1 MKYYDNRE
9 YEGIALICGSFKGYD
24 QIVSLT
30 DKKLGQYFPK
40 NINKYLVTDG
50 NPIVREFKKIHVN
63 KDFGWNKNLL
73 FLLRQLKEDTVILWI
88 DDLVLKKEIN
98 SELLCNQIRYFK
110 EKNLDCLWGYLVPT
124 LFFQILKNKILHKP
138 YYSPKGKYTF
148 STMCSIYK
156 KKVLIDLL
164 EQTNTPWEFEIQ
176 NKRNY
181 KIEVPTD
188 NAYQLSNI
196 VVKGKLL
203 KARLNN
209 FKDNDIKDFPFHGI
223 LSEIEYRFRVLA
235 SFLISIFR

>member
-1 MKYYDNRE
+1 M
-9 YEGIALICGSFKGYD
+9 GISCS
-24 QIVSLT
+24 
-30 DKKLGQYFPK
+30 
-40 NINKYLVTDG
+40 
-50 NPIVREFKKIHVN
+50 
-63 KDFGWNKNLL
+63 
-73 FLLRQLKEDTVILWI
+73 
-88 DDLVLKKEIN
+88 
-98 SELLCNQIRYFK
+98 
-110 EKNLDCLWGYLVPT
+110 T

-156 KKVLIDLL
+156 KKVLIELL
-164 EQTNTPWEFEIQ
+164 EQTNTPWEFEVQ

-209 FKDNDIKDFPFHGI
+209 FKDNNIKDFPFHGI

-235 SFLISIFR
+235 SFLINIFR